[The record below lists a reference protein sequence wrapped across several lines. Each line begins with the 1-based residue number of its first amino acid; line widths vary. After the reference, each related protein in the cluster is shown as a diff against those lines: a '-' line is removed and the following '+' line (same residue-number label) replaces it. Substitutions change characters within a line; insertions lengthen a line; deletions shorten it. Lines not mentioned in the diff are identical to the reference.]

1 MKLYISVAKMVSSLK
16 HIKKTSGN
24 LLTVDMSNL
33 FNFNTN
39 LCDTNNNISVSIIPN
54 EITLTVVRV
63 SHVDRF
69 LKFLK
74 MSLSECFPCLQF
86 KKEEVVIKLD
96 YSNTVLLETFPQIWE
111 HERTLEELNLN
122 STRINNLP
130 IQLFYCQ
137 NLRILCVNNNSLDK
151 IPEAIGSLRQ
161 LELLSLSRNF
171 ISVLPDHLRSCKHL
185 THLDL
190 SCNSLQR
197 LPDAITSL
205 ISLQELL
212 LNETYLEFLP
222 ANFGRLINLRI
233 VELRLNN
240 LVSLPKSMTRLV
252 NLRRID
258 LGGNEFTDLPEVIG
272 ELEQLRELWIDF
284 NQIRSVPSNTSK
296 LRELTHLEANGN
308 LINFFPNDITN
319 WVNVEVL
326 SISANNLVAF
336 PFSIGMLVSL
346 VTFKCESNKL
356 KELPESILNL
366 ENLEE
371 LAISYNEL
379 KRLPPT
385 IGMLKKLRYLF
396 ADSNDLCILPD
407 ELCKCTN
414 LKVLSISRNKITG
427 LPQNIGQLTQLKVL
441 NIVQNHISTLP
452 ASVLSLVSLTS
463 LWMSDNQSKP
473 LVPLQ
478 YTDVNTKTQLTCF
491 MLPQHDSTS
500 YRNKVTKAKGDICEG
515 EHTLDQQRKLL
526 VKPANSFMGQ
536 MRRICFAEQTV
547 ILSASDRCA
556 VSRSGGNLRHI
567 NIAEEETSLST
578 SLSTLPYAGVK
589 ANAKMVEAP
598 KDVLTRSPTPY
609 PQQLR
614 LMSHYVRN
622 GQWVNTCSARRF
634 SNFSEARLNKNCHHL
649 SNSSNETTLRSRNYV
664 NSIQANNKMF
674 IGAAQET
681 STQLF
686 DDNSPVV
693 YTTNCGITLCKKSNN
708 VLQHILKTASNDSWY
723 QKTFTENSTTHAF
736 CNKIDRGVSDN
747 CQQDIV
753 PVLRKGQNLSDLTS
767 RGYYRPHLLNTD
779 NAQYTH
785 SIPDMQYQLLQP
797 PPYYIARSFTKK
809 TPEDLTN
816 YEAVRK
822 QRQKLQNSNYHQ
834 NQQQQLCQAEYHTQ
848 AKHGDVVYLR
858 QGRKTPKIIDKP
870 AVDEIL
876 DIKNNFDKH
885 QSRLDSCRN
894 QQKNLITE
902 ALKCYHTE
910 TKVLNDTTS
919 TNVNDFETKNTNMI
933 ALTPPEGSSFNSI
946 SQAKPN
952 TSWLFGVPQNPTVV

>member
-1 MKLYISVAKMVSSLK
+1 MLYIRRRLRIYLMYQYVWFIDNSV
-16 HIKKTSGN
+16 
-24 LLTVDMSNL
+24 
-33 FNFNTN
+33 
-39 LCDTNNNISVSIIPN
+39 
-54 EITLTVVRV
+54 
-63 SHVDRF
+63 VDRF
-69 LKFLK
+69 VKFLK

-96 YSNTVLLETFPQIWE
+96 YSNTVLLETFPQIWQ

-222 ANFGRLINLRI
+222 ANFGRLVNLRI

-240 LVSLPKSMTRLV
+240 LASLPKSMTRLV

-258 LGGNEFTDLPEVIG
+258 LGGNEFTELPEVIG

-308 LINFFPNDITN
+308 LINFFPNNISN

-396 ADSNDLCILPD
+396 ADSNDLRVLPD

-427 LPQNIGQLTQLKVL
+427 LPQNIGHLTQLKVL

-478 YTDVNTKTQLTCF
+478 YIDVNTKAQLTCF

-500 YRNKVTKAKGDICEG
+500 YQNTLTKAKVHKCER

-547 ILSASDRCA
+547 IVSASDRGT
-556 VSRSGGNLRHI
+556 VSRSSGNLRHI
-567 NIAEEETSLST
+567 NIAEKETSLST
-578 SLSTLPYAGVK
+578 SLSTLRSTSVK
-589 ANAKMVEAP
+589 ANTKMDEAP

-609 PQQLR
+609 PKELR
-614 LMSHYVRN
+614 LMAKYVRN

-634 SNFSEARLNKNCHHL
+634 SRLSETRFNNSFHHL
-649 SNSSNETTLRSRNYV
+649 SNSLNETTVRSKNYA
-664 NSIQANNKMF
+664 SSKQANNKIF

-686 DDNSPVV
+686 DDNTPVV
-693 YTTNCGITLCKKSNN
+693 YSTNCGITFCKKGNN
-708 VLQHILKTASNDSWY
+708 VLQHIPKAASNDSWY
-723 QKTFTENSTTHAF
+723 QKTFTQNSTTHAF
-736 CNKIDRGVSDN
+736 GNEIGSDISDN
-747 CQQDIV
+747 CQEDIV
-753 PVLRKGQNLSDLTS
+753 PVLRKSENLFNLTS
-767 RGYYRPHLLNTD
+767 RDYYGPHLLNTD
-779 NAQYTH
+779 NAQYTY
-785 SIPDMQYQLLQP
+785 SIPNMQYQLLKP

-809 TPEDLTN
+809 SPEDLTN

-822 QRQKLQNSNYHQ
+822 QRQKSLNSNYHQ
-834 NQQQQLCQAEYHTQ
+834 NQQQLLFQAECYTQ
-848 AKHGDVVYLR
+848 AKHEDIIYLR
-858 QGRKTPKIIDKP
+858 QGRKTPKIIEKP
-870 AVDEIL
+870 AVNKPL
-876 DIKNNFDKH
+876 DIQNNIDKH
-885 QSRLDSCRN
+885 QWRLGNCRN
-894 QQKNLITE
+894 QQKYLTTE

-919 TNVNDFETKNTNMI
+919 TNVNDSETKSTNMV
-933 ALTPPEGSSFNSI
+933 ALVHSEASSFNSI
-946 SQAKPN
+946 FERKPK
-952 TSWLFGVPQNPTVV
+952 TSWLFGVHQNPTVV